1 MPPGFRIF
9 YNSYNDNIV
18 CFYKGGTTMLSIIS
32 SILTAILY
40 RDKIDEDGVEEA
52 IKDPQYL
59 TVMIGFTFI
68 LEMFTAIALLI
79 RKLIKK

>member
-1 MPPGFRIF
+1 
-9 YNSYNDNIV
+9 
-18 CFYKGGTTMLSIIS
+18 MLSIFS

-40 RDKIDEDGVEEA
+40 RDKVESQGVDETLN
-52 IKDPQYL
+52 DPQYL

-68 LEMFTAIALLI
+68 LEIFTTIALLI

>member
-1 MPPGFRIF
+1 
-9 YNSYNDNIV
+9 
-18 CFYKGGTTMLSIIS
+18 MLSIFS

-40 RDKIDEDGVEEA
+40 RDKIESQGVDET
-52 IKDPQYL
+52 INDPQYL

-68 LEMFTAIALLI
+68 LETFATIALLI